1 MLHLIEVDNEIIN
14 LNNITNIY
22 RLTKGHGKFIIFG
35 FSIYD
40 GEEFFVQAEYTDKL
54 WDYLLKLCVYRAT
67 KV

>member
-14 LNNITNIY
+14 LNNTTNIY
-22 RLTKGHGKFIIFG
+22 RLTRENVKYIIFD
-35 FSIYD
+35 FSMHD
-40 GEEFFVQAEYTDKL
+40 DEEFFVKVKYTDKL